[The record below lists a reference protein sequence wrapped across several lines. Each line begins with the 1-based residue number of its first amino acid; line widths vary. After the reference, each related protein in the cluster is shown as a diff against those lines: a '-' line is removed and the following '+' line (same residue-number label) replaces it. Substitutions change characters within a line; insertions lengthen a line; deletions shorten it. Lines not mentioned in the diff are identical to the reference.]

1 MPERDQLRSN
11 PRDVPPVGRPRGT
24 AWRTLQADG
33 IVWEGQVYLVGDDV
47 DLAARVV
54 VTHRAVAFVRGGQVV
69 LEIPRAWLRPTPRQH
84 WDGSV
89 VLSVLA
95 PGSTPYTQ
103 PETVSVRMRE
113 GQPAAG
119 HLVAILA
126 GSGARLALDA
136 LPGDDFAR
144 SALPAIPERA
154 ASADP
159 APERPERGSLFDDP
173 DIFGSAAGFGASAR
187 REERDWAIPVP
198 AEPVGAAGPAVPAG
212 EPRAARRSEP
222 LSSSQLDPVV
232 RQAAPPVSNGPL
244 RDWNLQPFV
253 PVTHLVPKSHRR
265 NRLALA
271 LRLGGVVGLLAAAAL
286 FGSGHVPSALLGRN
300 EPPPAPS
307 ATATSDRQGAMK
319 DAAVASTSIAKSSS
333 AAELTAVA
341 LGVGG
346 GDAPAAPAAGKTESA
361 APAVPAVTGSTGEP
375 TGNLTGTDVGVG
387 EPGNGPVRL
396 GPPPQTADPVG
407 DSLAAPADTA
417 AAAPNP
423 ATTGAAAPAAP
434 QTAPQPAATD
444 TNAPA
449 APAGTDDG
457 TTANPAPAQPPAQ
470 APIAGF
476 AMALDRSA
484 RGASLPQYGLPRSD
498 KGEWLGVVA
507 TVTNGSDA
515 AIKVPLA
522 GAQLVSQPDGAI
534 STLDKGTG
542 VVASLIGMKPALGPD
557 DTLSLDPGES
567 EQLFLLYLVPPTAES
582 FTVDL
587 AGATVDLGPVP
598 SS

>member
-11 PRDVPPVGRPRGT
+11 PRDVPPVGRPRGA

-69 LEIPRAWLRPTPRQH
+69 LEIPRAWLRPAPRQH

-103 PETVSVRMRE
+103 PETISVRMRE

-126 GSGARLALDA
+126 GSGARLVLDA
-136 LPGDDFAR
+136 LPGDDFAG

-159 APERPERGSLFDDP
+159 APERADRGSLFDDP
-173 DIFGSAAGFGASAR
+173 DIFGSATGFGASAK
-187 REERDWAIPVP
+187 REEGVWAIPDP
-198 AEPVGAAGPAVPAG
+198 AEPHGSARLSA
-212 EPRAARRSEP
+212 RAEEARPVRRSEP
-222 LSSSQLDPVV
+222 LSSSQLDPVA
-232 RQAAPPVSNGPL
+232 RQAAPPVANGPL

-265 NRLALA
+265 NRLAMA

-286 FGSGHVPSALLGRN
+286 FGSGHVPTSLLGRN
-300 EPPPAPS
+300 EPAPAPS
-307 ATATSDRQGAMK
+307 ATVTSDRQGAMK
-319 DAAVASTSIAKSSS
+319 NPAAASTSIAKASS

-375 TGNLTGTDVGVG
+375 AGSLTGTDVGVG
-387 EPGNGPVRL
+387 EPGSGPVRL
-396 GPPPQTADPVG
+396 GPPPQTADPAG
-407 DSLAAPADTA
+407 DSLAAPADTKA
-417 AAAPNP
+417 ADP
-423 ATTGAAAPAAP
+423 ASTGAAAPAAP
-434 QTAPQPAATD
+434 ESAAQPASAD
-444 TNAPA
+444 ANAPA
-449 APAGTDDG
+449 APTGADDG
-457 TTANPAPAQPPAQ
+457 ATANPAPAQPPAQ
-470 APIAGF
+470 AAVAGF
-476 AMALDRSA
+476 TMALDKSA

-522 GAQLVSQPDGAI
+522 GARLVSQPGDTVA
-534 STLDKGTG
+534 TLDQGTG

-557 DTLSLDPGES
+557 DTLALDPGES

-582 FTVDL
+582 FSVDL

>member
-33 IVWEGQVYLVGDDV
+33 IDWEGQVYLVGDDV

-154 ASADP
+154 ASADA

-187 REERDWAIPVP
+187 REERDWAIPDP
-198 AEPVGAAGPAVPAG
+198 AEPVVPAG

-346 GDAPAAPAAGKTESA
+346 GDAPAAGKTESA

-396 GPPPQTADPVG
+396 GPPPQTADPAG

-423 ATTGAAAPAAP
+423 ATTGAA
-434 QTAPQPAATD
+434 
-444 TNAPA
+444 APA

-522 GAQLVSQPDGAI
+522 EARLVSQPDGAI